1 MRRIQYRLLAIII
14 SIGLIGI
21 ITPILYT
28 NSLALDQAQEGIL
41 DKLRSHA
48 NTILVYSDLSKKDT
62 FQGLATEYSDASSL
76 RVTLIA
82 ADGTV
87 IGESYLPS
95 NQLSQ
100 MDNHIERPEVLAAQ
114 EFGEGF
120 STRYSN
126 TLKTEFI
133 YFAKKVDQ
141 NHHGFKYVRMA
152 QSLKS
157 VKDVASTYREF
168 YFLIIGFMVIVII
181 IAWFL
186 LKNWLTDPIQELTQ
200 AADDISNGDLSRR
213 ININTGGVEIDDLAT
228 NMNQMAM
235 TLDQDF
241 RRIKRM
247 EKVRSEFLGNVTHE
261 LKTPISSISGYIETL
276 LEGAIKDENVNI
288 SFLERA
294 LENVQRL
301 EELVTDL
308 VEISRIE
315 TGELQMNYDYFN
327 IYNLL
332 KDIHKDAQQRNSN
345 KKNIKIN
352 LEVPDKKLFVYGDKG
367 RLDQVIANLLSNAMR
382 YTDQGHI
389 RIKVL
394 RRDNELVFSIIDTG
408 IGISRKSINRIFERF
423 YRADKARDRRKGGTG
438 LGLAISKHIIEAH
451 GSNIYVDSLEGK
463 GSTFSFGIT
472 TISPE

>member
-1 MRRIQYRLLAIII
+1 MRRIQYRLLAIIV

-28 NSLALDQAQEGIL
+28 NSLVFGQAQEGIM

-48 NTILVYSDLSKKDT
+48 NAILIYSGSSQKDT

-87 IGESYLPS
+87 IGESSLPS
-95 NQLSQ
+95 KQLSQ
-100 MDNHIERPEVLAAQ
+100 MDNHNDRPEVLAAR

-126 TLKTEFI
+126 TLKIQFI

-141 NHHGFKYVRMA
+141 NHYGFKYVRLA

-157 VKDVASTYREF
+157 VKNLASTYREF
-168 YFLIIGFMVIVII
+168 YYLIIGFMVLVII

-186 LKNWLTDPIQELTQ
+186 LKYWLTDPIHELTQ
-200 AADDISNGDLSRR
+200 AADDISMGDLSRR
-213 ININTGGVEIDDLAT
+213 ININTGGIEIDDLAK

-288 SFLERA
+288 GFLERA

-327 IYNLL
+327 IYKLL
-332 KDIHKDAQQRNSN
+332 NDIHKDAQQRNSN
-345 KKNIKIN
+345 KNIKIQ
-352 LEVPDKKLFVYGDKG
+352 LEVPDKKLFIYGDKG
-367 RLDQVIANLLSNAMR
+367 RLEQVIDNLLSNSMR

-394 RRDNELVFSIIDTG
+394 RRDNELVFLIIDTG

-423 YRADKARDRRKGGTG
+423 YRADKARDRIKGGTG

-451 GSNIYVDSLEGK
+451 GSNIYVDSLENK

>member
-1 MRRIQYRLLAIII
+1 M
-14 SIGLIGI
+14 

-41 DKLRSHA
+41 DKLRSHTNA
-48 NTILVYSDLSKKDT
+48 ILFYSNSSEKTT
-62 FQGLATEYSDASSL
+62 FQGLATEYSDASGL

-87 IGESYLPS
+87 IGESSIPITEL
-95 NQLSQ
+95 QQ

-114 EFGEGF
+114 DFGEGS

-126 TLKTEFI
+126 TLKIEFI

-141 NHHGFKYVRMA
+141 NYYGFKFIRLA
-152 QSLKS
+152 QTLKS
-157 VKDVASTYREF
+157 VKDLAGTYREF
-168 YFLIIGFMVIVII
+168 YYLIIAFIVLVII
-181 IAWFL
+181 VAWFL
-186 LKNWLTDPIQELTQ
+186 LKNWLTDPIRELTQ
-200 AADDISNGDLSRR
+200 AADDISKGDLSRR
-213 ININTGGVEIDDLAT
+213 ININTGGIEIDELAA

-235 TLDQDF
+235 KLDEDF

-276 LEGAIKDENVNI
+276 LEGAIKDENVNLG
-288 SFLERA
+288 FLERS
-294 LENVQRL
+294 LENAQRL
-301 EELVTDL
+301 DELVTDL

-315 TGELQMNYDYFN
+315 TGELQMNFEYFN
-327 IYNLL
+327 IHDLL
-332 KDIHKDAQQRNSN
+332 NDLFKDAHQRNSN
-345 KKNIKIN
+345 KTLKIQ
-352 LEVPDKKLFVYGDKG
+352 LEVPDKKLFIYGDKS

-382 YTDQGHI
+382 YTDQGQI
-389 RIKVL
+389 RIKVM
-394 RRDNELVFSIIDTG
+394 RRDNELIFSIRDTG
-408 IGISRKSINRIFERF
+408 IGVSRKALSRIFERF
-423 YRADKARDRRKGGTG
+423 YRTDKARDRRKGGTG

-451 GSNIYVDSLEGK
+451 GSHIYVDSLKGK

>member
-1 MRRIQYRLLAIII
+1 
-14 SIGLIGI
+14 
-21 ITPILYT
+21 
-28 NSLALDQAQEGIL
+28 LALDQAQEGIL

-76 RVTLIA
+76 RVTFIA
-82 ADGTV
+82 ANGTV

>member
-1 MRRIQYRLLAIII
+1 M
-14 SIGLIGI
+14 
-21 ITPILYT
+21 PILYT
-28 NSLALDQAQEGIL
+28 NSLALNQAQEGII

-48 NTILVYSDLSKKDT
+48 NAILVYSGSSQKDT
-62 FQGLATEYSDASSL
+62 FQGLAIEYSDASRL

-87 IGESYLPS
+87 IGESSLPN

-100 MDNHIERPEVLAAQ
+100 MDNHIDRSEILAAQ

-120 STRYSN
+120 STRYS
-126 TLKTEFI
+126 TTMKTEFI

-141 NHHGFKYVRMA
+141 NHHGFKYVRLA

-157 VKDVASTYREF
+157 VKDPASIYREF
-168 YFLIIGFMVIVII
+168 YYLIIGFMILVII

-200 AADDISNGDLSRR
+200 AADDISKGDLSRR
-213 ININTGGVEIDDLAT
+213 ITINTGGVEIDNLAT

-288 SFLERA
+288 DFLKRA
-294 LENVQRL
+294 LENVKRL

-327 IYNLL
+327 IYTLL
-332 KDIHKDAQQRNSN
+332 NDIYKDAKQRNSN
-345 KKNIKIN
+345 KNIKIQI
-352 LEVPDKKLFVYGDKG
+352 EVPDKKLFIYGDEG
-367 RLDQVIANLLSNAMR
+367 RLEQVIDNLIANSMR

-394 RRDNELVFSIIDTG
+394 RRDKELVFSIIDTG
-408 IGISRKSINRIFERF
+408 IGISRKSIDRIFERF
-423 YRADKARDRRKGGTG
+423 YRTDKARDRRKGGTG

>member
-62 FQGLATEYSDASSL
+62 FQGLATEYSDASSF
-76 RVTLIA
+76 RVTFIA
-82 ADGTV
+82 ANGTV

-367 RLDQVIANLLSNAMR
+367 RLEQVIDNLLSNSMR

>member
-76 RVTLIA
+76 RVTFIA
-82 ADGTV
+82 ANGTV

-288 SFLERA
+288 GFLERA

-367 RLDQVIANLLSNAMR
+367 RLEQVIDNLLSNSMR

>member
-157 VKDVASTYREF
+157 VKDLASTYREF

-213 ININTGGVEIDDLAT
+213 ININTGGVEIDELAT

-288 SFLERA
+288 GFLERA

>member
-1 MRRIQYRLLAIII
+1 M
-14 SIGLIGI
+14 

-41 DKLRSHA
+41 DKLRSHTNA
-48 NTILVYSDLSKKDT
+48 ILFYSNSSEKTT
-62 FQGLATEYSDASSL
+62 FQGLATEYSDASGL

-82 ADGTV
+82 ADGMV
-87 IGESYLPS
+87 IGESSIPITEL
-95 NQLSQ
+95 QQ

-114 EFGEGF
+114 DFGEGS

-126 TLKTEFI
+126 TLKIEFI

-141 NHHGFKYVRMA
+141 NYYGFKFIRLA
-152 QSLKS
+152 QTLKS
-157 VKDVASTYREF
+157 VKDLAGTYREF
-168 YFLIIGFMVIVII
+168 YYLIIAFIVLVII
-181 IAWFL
+181 VAWFL
-186 LKNWLTDPIQELTQ
+186 LKNWLTDPIRELTQ
-200 AADDISNGDLSRR
+200 AADDISKGDLSRR
-213 ININTGGVEIDDLAT
+213 ININTGGIEINELAA

-235 TLDQDF
+235 KLDEDF

-276 LEGAIKDENVNI
+276 LEGAIKDENVNLG
-288 SFLERA
+288 FLERS

-315 TGELQMNYDYFN
+315 TGELKMNFEYFN
-327 IYNLL
+327 IHDLL
-332 KDIHKDAQQRNSN
+332 NDLFKDAHQRNSN
-345 KKNIKIN
+345 KNLKIQ
-352 LEVPDKKLFVYGDKG
+352 LEVPDKKLFIYGDKS

-382 YTDQGHI
+382 YTDQGQI
-389 RIKVL
+389 RIKVM
-394 RRDNELVFSIIDTG
+394 RRDNELIFSIRDTG
-408 IGISRKSINRIFERF
+408 IGVSRKALSRIFERF
-423 YRADKARDRRKGGTG
+423 YRTDKARDRRKGGTG

-451 GSNIYVDSLEGK
+451 GSHIYVDSLEGK

>member
-1 MRRIQYRLLAIII
+1 VRRIQYRLLAIII

-28 NSLALDQAQEGIL
+28 NSLALDQAQEGII

-48 NTILVYSDLSKKDT
+48 NAILVYSGSSQKDT
-62 FQGLATEYSDASSL
+62 FQGLAIEYSDASRL

-87 IGESYLPS
+87 IGESSLPN

-100 MDNHIERPEVLAAQ
+100 MDNHIDRSEILAAQ

-120 STRYSN
+120 STRYS
-126 TLKTEFI
+126 TTMKTEFI

-141 NHHGFKYVRMA
+141 NHHGFKYVRLA

-157 VKDVASTYREF
+157 VKDPASTYREF
-168 YFLIIGFMVIVII
+168 YYLIIGFMILVII

-200 AADDISNGDLSRR
+200 AADDISKGDLSRR
-213 ININTGGVEIDDLAT
+213 ISINTGGVEIDDLAT

-288 SFLERA
+288 GFLERA
-294 LENVQRL
+294 LENVKRL

-332 KDIHKDAQQRNSN
+332 NDIHKDAQQRNSN
-345 KKNIKIN
+345 KNIKIQ
-352 LEVPDKKLFVYGDKG
+352 LEVPDKKLFIYGDKG
-367 RLDQVIANLLSNAMR
+367 RLEQVIDNLLSNSMR

>member
-76 RVTLIA
+76 RVTFIA
-82 ADGTV
+82 ANGTV

-186 LKNWLTDPIQELTQ
+186 LKNWLTDPIHELTQ
-200 AADDISNGDLSRR
+200 AADDISKGDLSRR
-213 ININTGGVEIDDLAT
+213 ININTGGIEIDDLAT

-367 RLDQVIANLLSNAMR
+367 RLEQVIDNLLSNSMR

>member
-1 MRRIQYRLLAIII
+1 M
-14 SIGLIGI
+14 

-41 DKLRSHA
+41 DKLRSHTNA
-48 NTILVYSDLSKKDT
+48 ILFYSNSSEKTT
-62 FQGLATEYSDASSL
+62 FQGLATEYSDASGL

-87 IGESYLPS
+87 IGESSIPITEL
-95 NQLSQ
+95 QQ

-114 EFGEGF
+114 DFGEGS

-126 TLKTEFI
+126 TLKIEFI

-141 NHHGFKYVRMA
+141 NYYGFKFIRLA
-152 QSLKS
+152 QTLKS
-157 VKDVASTYREF
+157 VKDLAGTYREF
-168 YFLIIGFMVIVII
+168 YYLIIAFIVLVII
-181 IAWFL
+181 VAWFL
-186 LKNWLTDPIQELTQ
+186 LKNWLTDPIRELTQ
-200 AADDISNGDLSRR
+200 AADDISKGDLSRR
-213 ININTGGVEIDDLAT
+213 ININTGGIEIDELAA

-235 TLDQDF
+235 KLDEDF

-247 EKVRSEFLGNVTHE
+247 EKVRSEFLGNVTYE

-276 LEGAIKDENVNI
+276 LEGAIKDENVNLG
-288 SFLERA
+288 FLERS

-301 EELVTDL
+301 EDLVTDL

-315 TGELQMNYDYFN
+315 TGELQMNFEYFN
-327 IYNLL
+327 IHDLL
-332 KDIHKDAQQRNSN
+332 KDLFKDARQRNIN
-345 KKNIKIN
+345 KNLKIQ
-352 LEVPDKKLFVYGDKG
+352 LELPDKKLFIYGDKR
-367 RLDQVIANLLSNAMR
+367 RLDQVIANLLSNAML
-382 YTDQGHI
+382 YTDHGYI
-389 RIKVL
+389 KIKVQ

-408 IGISRKSINRIFERF
+408 TGLPRKALGRIFERF
-423 YRADKARDRRKGGTG
+423 YRTDKTRDRRKGETG
-438 LGLAISKHIIEAH
+438 LGMAISKHIIEAH
-451 GSNIYVDSLEGK
+451 SSHIYVDSLEGK

>member
-62 FQGLATEYSDASSL
+62 FQGLATEYSDASSF
-76 RVTLIA
+76 RVTFIA
-82 ADGTV
+82 ANGTV

-332 KDIHKDAQQRNSN
+332 KDIYKDAQQRNSN
-345 KKNIKIN
+345 KKNIKMN

-367 RLDQVIANLLSNAMR
+367 RLEQVIDNLLSNSMR

>member
-1 MRRIQYRLLAIII
+1 M
-14 SIGLIGI
+14 

-28 NSLALDQAQEGIL
+28 NSLALDQAREGIL
-41 DKLRSHA
+41 DKLRSHTNA
-48 NTILVYSDLSKKDT
+48 ILFYSNSSEKTT
-62 FQGLATEYSDASSL
+62 FQGLATEYSDASGL

-87 IGESYLPS
+87 IGESSIPITEL
-95 NQLSQ
+95 QQ

-114 EFGEGF
+114 DFGEGS

-126 TLKTEFI
+126 TLKIEFI

-141 NHHGFKYVRMA
+141 NYYGFKFIRLA
-152 QSLKS
+152 QTLKS
-157 VKDVASTYREF
+157 VKDLAGTYREF
-168 YFLIIGFMVIVII
+168 YYLIIAFIVLVII
-181 IAWFL
+181 VAWFL
-186 LKNWLTDPIQELTQ
+186 LKNWLTDPIRELTQ
-200 AADDISNGDLSRR
+200 AADDISKGDLSRR
-213 ININTGGVEIDDLAT
+213 ININTGGIEIDELAA

-235 TLDQDF
+235 KLDEDF

-276 LEGAIKDENVNI
+276 LEGAIKDENVNLG
-288 SFLERA
+288 FLERS

-315 TGELQMNYDYFN
+315 TGELKMNFKYFN
-327 IYNLL
+327 IHDLL
-332 KDIHKDAQQRNSN
+332 NDLFKDAHQRNSN
-345 KKNIKIN
+345 KNLKIQ
-352 LEVPDKKLFVYGDKG
+352 LEVPDKKLFIYGDKS

-382 YTDQGHI
+382 YTDQGQI
-389 RIKVL
+389 RIKVM
-394 RRDNELVFSIIDTG
+394 RRDNELIFSIRDTG
-408 IGISRKSINRIFERF
+408 IGISRKALSRIFERF
-423 YRADKARDRRKGGTG
+423 YRTDKARDRRKGGTG

-451 GSNIYVDSLEGK
+451 GSHIYVDSLEGK

>member
-1 MRRIQYRLLAIII
+1 M
-14 SIGLIGI
+14 

-41 DKLRSHA
+41 DKLRSHTNA
-48 NTILVYSDLSKKDT
+48 ILFYSNSSEKTT
-62 FQGLATEYSDASSL
+62 FQGLATEYSDASGL

-87 IGESYLPS
+87 IGESSIPITEL
-95 NQLSQ
+95 QQ

-114 EFGEGF
+114 DFGEGS

-126 TLKTEFI
+126 TLKIEFI

-141 NHHGFKYVRMA
+141 NYYGFKFIRLA
-152 QSLKS
+152 QTLKS
-157 VKDVASTYREF
+157 VKDLAGTYREF
-168 YFLIIGFMVIVII
+168 YYLIIAFIVLVII
-181 IAWFL
+181 VAWFL
-186 LKNWLTDPIQELTQ
+186 LKNWLTDPIRELTQ
-200 AADDISNGDLSRR
+200 AADDISKGDLSRR
-213 ININTGGVEIDDLAT
+213 ININTGGIEIDELAA

-235 TLDQDF
+235 KLDEDF

-276 LEGAIKDENVNI
+276 LEGAIKDENVNLG
-288 SFLERA
+288 FLERS

-315 TGELQMNYDYFN
+315 TGELRMNFEYFN
-327 IYNLL
+327 IHDLL
-332 KDIHKDAQQRNSN
+332 NDLFKDAHQRNSN
-345 KKNIKIN
+345 KNLKIQ
-352 LEVPDKKLFVYGDKG
+352 LEVPDKKLFIYGDKS

-382 YTDQGHI
+382 YTDQGQI
-389 RIKVL
+389 RIKVM
-394 RRDNELVFSIIDTG
+394 RRDNELIFSIRDTG
-408 IGISRKSINRIFERF
+408 IGVSRKALSRIFERF
-423 YRADKARDRRKGGTG
+423 YRTDKARDRRKGGTG

-451 GSNIYVDSLEGK
+451 GSHIYVDSLKGK

>member
-28 NSLALDQAQEGIL
+28 NSLALDQALEGIL

-157 VKDVASTYREF
+157 VKDLASTYREF

-213 ININTGGVEIDDLAT
+213 ININTGGVEIDELAT

-288 SFLERA
+288 GFLERA

-345 KKNIKIN
+345 KNTKIN

>member
-1 MRRIQYRLLAIII
+1 VRRIQYRLLAIII

-76 RVTLIA
+76 RVTFIA
-82 ADGTV
+82 ANGTV

-186 LKNWLTDPIQELTQ
+186 LKNWLTDPIRELTQ

-213 ININTGGVEIDDLAT
+213 ININTGGVEIDELAA

-288 SFLERA
+288 GFLERA

>member
-82 ADGTV
+82 ANGTV

-288 SFLERA
+288 GFLERA

-367 RLDQVIANLLSNAMR
+367 RLEQVIDNLLSNSMR

>member
-28 NSLALDQAQEGIL
+28 NSLALDQALEGIL

-76 RVTLIA
+76 RVTFIA
-82 ADGTV
+82 ANGTV

-288 SFLERA
+288 GFLERA

-367 RLDQVIANLLSNAMR
+367 RLEQVIDNLLSNSMR

>member
-14 SIGLIGI
+14 SVGLIGI

-28 NSLALDQAQEGIL
+28 NSLALDQTQEGII

-48 NTILVYSDLSKKDT
+48 NAIIVYSGSSQKDT
-62 FQGLATEYSDASSL
+62 FQGLATVYSDASSL

-87 IGESYLPS
+87 IGESSLPS

-100 MDNHIERPEVLAAQ
+100 MDNHIERSEILEAD
-114 EFGEGF
+114 EFGEGL

-141 NHHGFKYVRMA
+141 NHHGFKYVRLA

-157 VKDVASTYREF
+157 VKHLASTYREF
-168 YFLIIGFMVIVII
+168 YYLIIGFMILVII

-186 LKNWLTDPIQELTQ
+186 LKTWLTDPIQELTQ
-200 AADDISNGDLSRR
+200 AADYISKGDLSRR
-213 ININTGGVEIDDLAT
+213 ININTGGVEIDGLAT

-247 EKVRSEFLGNVTHE
+247 EKVLSEFLGNVTHE

-276 LEGAIKDENVNI
+276 LEGAIKDENVNMG
-288 SFLERA
+288 FLERA
-294 LENVQRL
+294 LENVKRL

-332 KDIHKDAQQRNSN
+332 NDIHKDSQQRNSN
-345 KKNIKIN
+345 KNIKIQ
-352 LEVPDKKLFVYGDKG
+352 LEVPDKKLFIYGDKS
-367 RLDQVIANLLSNAMR
+367 RLEQVIDNLLSNSMR

-394 RRDNELVFSIIDTG
+394 RRDNELVFSIVDTG

>member
-28 NSLALDQAQEGIL
+28 NSLALDQALEGIL

-157 VKDVASTYREF
+157 VKDLASTYREF

-213 ININTGGVEIDDLAT
+213 ININTGGVEIDELAT

-288 SFLERA
+288 GFLERA

>member
-1 MRRIQYRLLAIII
+1 M
-14 SIGLIGI
+14 

-41 DKLRSHA
+41 DKLRSHTNA
-48 NTILVYSDLSKKDT
+48 ILFYSNSSEKTT
-62 FQGLATEYSDASSL
+62 FQGLATEYSDASGL

-87 IGESYLPS
+87 IGESSIPITEL
-95 NQLSQ
+95 QQ

-114 EFGEGF
+114 DFGEGS

-126 TLKTEFI
+126 TLKIEFI

-141 NHHGFKYVRMA
+141 NYYGFKFIRLA
-152 QSLKS
+152 QTLKS
-157 VKDVASTYREF
+157 VKDLAGTYREF
-168 YFLIIGFMVIVII
+168 YYLIIAFIVLVII
-181 IAWFL
+181 VAWFL
-186 LKNWLTDPIQELTQ
+186 LKNWLTDPIRELTQ
-200 AADDISNGDLSRR
+200 AADDISKGDLSRR
-213 ININTGGVEIDDLAT
+213 ININTGGIEIDELAA

-235 TLDQDF
+235 KLDEDF

-276 LEGAIKDENVNI
+276 LEGAIKDENVNLG
-288 SFLERA
+288 FLERS

-301 EELVTDL
+301 EDLVTDL

-315 TGELQMNYDYFN
+315 TGELKMNFEYFN
-327 IYNLL
+327 IHDLL
-332 KDIHKDAQQRNSN
+332 NDLFKDAHQRNSN
-345 KKNIKIN
+345 KNLKIQ
-352 LEVPDKKLFVYGDKG
+352 LEVPDKKLFIYGDKS

-382 YTDQGHI
+382 YTDQGQI
-389 RIKVL
+389 RIKVM
-394 RRDNELVFSIIDTG
+394 RRDNELIFSIRDTG
-408 IGISRKSINRIFERF
+408 IGISRKALSRIFERF
-423 YRADKARDRRKGGTG
+423 YRTDKARDRRKGGTG

-451 GSNIYVDSLEGK
+451 GSHIYVDSLKGK

>member
-28 NSLALDQAQEGIL
+28 NSLALDQAQEGII

-48 NTILVYSDLSKKDT
+48 NAILVYSGSSQKDT
-62 FQGLATEYSDASSL
+62 FQGLAIEYSDASRL

-87 IGESYLPS
+87 IGESSLPN

-100 MDNHIERPEVLAAQ
+100 MDNHIDRSEILAAQ

-120 STRYSN
+120 STRYS
-126 TLKTEFI
+126 TTMKTEFI

-141 NHHGFKYVRMA
+141 NHHGFKYVRLA

-157 VKDVASTYREF
+157 VKDPASIYREF
-168 YFLIIGFMVIVII
+168 YYLIIGFMILVII

-200 AADDISNGDLSRR
+200 AADDISKGDLSRR
-213 ININTGGVEIDDLAT
+213 ININTGGVEIDNLAT

-288 SFLERA
+288 DFLKRA
-294 LENVQRL
+294 LENVKRL

-345 KKNIKIN
+345 KNIKVQ
-352 LEVPDKKLFVYGDKG
+352 LEVPDKKLFIYGDES
-367 RLDQVIANLLSNAMR
+367 RLEQVIDNLLSNSMR

-394 RRDNELVFSIIDTG
+394 RRDKELVFSIIDTG
-408 IGISRKSINRIFERF
+408 IGISRKAINRIFERF

>member
-1 MRRIQYRLLAIII
+1 MRRIQYRLLAIIV

-28 NSLALDQAQEGIL
+28 NSLALGQAQEGIL

-48 NTILVYSDLSKKDT
+48 NAILVYSNSSEKTT
-62 FQGLATEYSDASSL
+62 FQELATEYSGASSL
-76 RVTLIA
+76 RITLIA

-87 IGESYLPS
+87 IGESSLPITEL
-95 NQLSQ
+95 QQ
-100 MDNHIERPEVLAAQ
+100 MDNHNERPEVLAAQ

-126 TLKTEFI
+126 TLKIQFI

-141 NHHGFKYVRMA
+141 NHYGFKYVRLA

-157 VKDVASTYREF
+157 VENLASTYREF
-168 YFLIIGFMVIVII
+168 YYLIIGFMVLVII

-186 LKNWLTDPIQELTQ
+186 LKNWLTDPIHELTQ
-200 AADDISNGDLSRR
+200 AADDISKGNLSRR
-213 ININTGGVEIDDLAT
+213 ININTGGIEIDDLAT

-276 LEGAIKDENVNI
+276 LEGAIKDENVNLG
-288 SFLERA
+288 FLERS

-301 EELVTDL
+301 EDLVTDL

-315 TGELQMNYDYFN
+315 TGELRMNFEYFN
-327 IYNLL
+327 IHDLL
-332 KDIHKDAQQRNSN
+332 NDLFKDAHQRNSN
-345 KKNIKIN
+345 KNLKIQ
-352 LEVPDKKLFVYGDKG
+352 LEVPDKKLFIYGDKS

-382 YTDQGHI
+382 YTDQGQI
-389 RIKVL
+389 RIKVM
-394 RRDNELVFSIIDTG
+394 RRDNELIFSIRDTG
-408 IGISRKSINRIFERF
+408 IGVSRKALSRIFERF
-423 YRADKARDRRKGGTG
+423 YRTDKARDRRKGGTG

-451 GSNIYVDSLEGK
+451 GSHIYVDSLEGK

>member
-1 MRRIQYRLLAIII
+1 M
-14 SIGLIGI
+14 

-41 DKLRSHA
+41 DKLRSHTNA
-48 NTILVYSDLSKKDT
+48 ILFYSNSSEKTT
-62 FQGLATEYSDASSL
+62 FQGLATEYSDASGL

-87 IGESYLPS
+87 IGESSIPITEL
-95 NQLSQ
+95 QQ

-114 EFGEGF
+114 DFGEGS

-126 TLKTEFI
+126 TLKIEFI

-141 NHHGFKYVRMA
+141 NYYGFKFIRLA
-152 QSLKS
+152 QTLKS
-157 VKDVASTYREF
+157 VKDLAGTYREF
-168 YFLIIGFMVIVII
+168 YYLIIAFIVLVII
-181 IAWFL
+181 VAWFL
-186 LKNWLTDPIQELTQ
+186 LKNWLTDPIRELTQ
-200 AADDISNGDLSRR
+200 AADDISKGDLSRR
-213 ININTGGVEIDDLAT
+213 ININTGGIEIDELAA

-235 TLDQDF
+235 KLDEDF

-276 LEGAIKDENVNI
+276 LEGAIKDENVNLG
-288 SFLERA
+288 FLERS

-315 TGELQMNYDYFN
+315 TGELRMNFEYFN
-327 IYNLL
+327 IHDLL
-332 KDIHKDAQQRNSN
+332 NDLFKDAHQRNSN
-345 KKNIKIN
+345 KTLKIQ
-352 LEVPDKKLFVYGDKG
+352 LEVPDKKLFIYGDKS

-382 YTDQGHI
+382 YTDQGQI
-389 RIKVL
+389 RIKVM
-394 RRDNELVFSIIDTG
+394 RRDNELIFSIRDTG
-408 IGISRKSINRIFERF
+408 IGISRKALSRIFERF
-423 YRADKARDRRKGGTG
+423 YRTDKARDRRKGGTG

-451 GSNIYVDSLEGK
+451 GSHIYVDSLKGK

>member
-28 NSLALDQAQEGIL
+28 NSLALDQAQEGII

-48 NTILVYSDLSKKDT
+48 NAILVYSGSSQKDT

-82 ADGTV
+82 ADGSV
-87 IGESYLPS
+87 IGESSLP
-95 NQLSQ
+95 NKQLSQ
-100 MDNHIERPEVLAAQ
+100 MGNHIDRSEILEAL

-126 TLKTEFI
+126 TLKSEFI

-141 NHHGFKYVRMA
+141 NHHGFKYVRLA

-157 VKDVASTYREF
+157 VENLASTYREF
-168 YFLIIGFMVIVII
+168 YYLIIGFMVLVII

-186 LKNWLTDPIQELTQ
+186 LKNWLTDPIHELTQ
-200 AADDISNGDLSRR
+200 AADDISKGNLSRR
-213 ININTGGVEIDDLAT
+213 ININTGGIEIDDLAT

-276 LEGAIKDENVNI
+276 LEGAIKDENVNLG
-288 SFLERA
+288 FLERS

-315 TGELQMNYDYFN
+315 TGELKMNFEYFN
-327 IYNLL
+327 IHDLL
-332 KDIHKDAQQRNSN
+332 NDLFKDAHQRNSN
-345 KKNIKIN
+345 KNLKIQ
-352 LEVPDKKLFVYGDKG
+352 LEVPDKKLFIYGDKS

-382 YTDQGHI
+382 YTDQGQI
-389 RIKVL
+389 RIKVM
-394 RRDNELVFSIIDTG
+394 RRDNELIFSIRDTG
-408 IGISRKSINRIFERF
+408 IGVSRKALSRIFERF
-423 YRADKARDRRKGGTG
+423 YRTDKARDRRKGGTG

-451 GSNIYVDSLEGK
+451 GSHIYVDSLEGK

>member
-1 MRRIQYRLLAIII
+1 M
-14 SIGLIGI
+14 
-21 ITPILYT
+21 PILYT
-28 NSLALDQAQEGIL
+28 NSLALNQAQEGII

-48 NTILVYSDLSKKDT
+48 NAILVYSGSSQKDT
-62 FQGLATEYSDASSL
+62 FQGLAIEYSDASRL

-87 IGESYLPS
+87 IGESSLPN

-100 MDNHIERPEVLAAQ
+100 MDNHIDRSEILAAQ

-120 STRYSN
+120 STRYS
-126 TLKTEFI
+126 TTMKTEFI

-141 NHHGFKYVRMA
+141 NHHGFKYVRLA

-157 VKDVASTYREF
+157 VKDPASIYREF
-168 YFLIIGFMVIVII
+168 YYLIIGFMILVII

-200 AADDISNGDLSRR
+200 AADDISKGDLSRR
-213 ININTGGVEIDDLAT
+213 ININTGGVEIDNLAT

-288 SFLERA
+288 DFLKRA
-294 LENVQRL
+294 LENVKRL

-327 IYNLL
+327 IYTLL
-332 KDIHKDAQQRNSN
+332 NDIYKDAKQRNSN
-345 KKNIKIN
+345 KNIKIQI
-352 LEVPDKKLFVYGDKG
+352 EVPDKKLFIYGDEG
-367 RLDQVIANLLSNAMR
+367 RLEQVIDNLIANSMR

-408 IGISRKSINRIFERF
+408 IGISRKSIDRIFERF

-472 TISPE
+472 TISP

>member
-28 NSLALDQAQEGIL
+28 NSLALDQAQEGII

-48 NTILVYSDLSKKDT
+48 NAILVYSGSSQKDT
-62 FQGLATEYSDASSL
+62 FQGLAIEYSDASRL

-87 IGESYLPS
+87 IGESSLPN

-100 MDNHIERPEVLAAQ
+100 MDNHIDRSEILAAQ

-120 STRYSN
+120 STRYS
-126 TLKTEFI
+126 TTMKTEFI

-141 NHHGFKYVRMA
+141 NHHGFKYVRLA

-157 VKDVASTYREF
+157 VKDPASIYREF
-168 YFLIIGFMVIVII
+168 YYLIIGFMILVII

-200 AADDISNGDLSRR
+200 AADDISKGDLSRR
-213 ININTGGVEIDDLAT
+213 ININTGGVEIDNLAT

-288 SFLERA
+288 GFLERA
-294 LENVQRL
+294 LENVKRL

-332 KDIHKDAQQRNSN
+332 NDIHKDSQQRNSN
-345 KKNIKIN
+345 KNIKIQ
-352 LEVPDKKLFVYGDKG
+352 LEVPDKKLFIYGDKG
-367 RLDQVIANLLSNAMR
+367 RLEQVIDNLLSNSMR

-389 RIKVL
+389 RIKIL

>member
-28 NSLALDQAQEGIL
+28 NSLALDQTQEGII

-62 FQGLATEYSDASSL
+62 FQGLATEYSNASSL

-82 ADGTV
+82 ANGTV
-87 IGESYLPS
+87 IGESSLS
-95 NQLSQ
+95 NKLLSQ

-120 STRYSN
+120 ATRYSN

-141 NHHGFKYVRMA
+141 NYHGFKYVRLA

-157 VKDVASTYREF
+157 VTDLAGTYREF
-168 YFLIIGFMVIVII
+168 YYLIIGFMILVII

-200 AADDISNGDLSRR
+200 AADDISKGDLSRR
-213 ININTGGVEIDDLAT
+213 ISINTGGVEIDDLAI

-288 SFLERA
+288 DFLNRA
-294 LENVQRL
+294 LENVKRL

-327 IYNLL
+327 IYTLL
-332 KDIHKDAQQRNSN
+332 NDIHKDAKQRNSN
-345 KKNIKIN
+345 KDIKIQ
-352 LEVPDKKLFVYGDKG
+352 LEVPDKKLFIYGDES
-367 RLDQVIANLLSNAMR
+367 RLEQVIDNLLSNAMR

-389 RIKVL
+389 RIKVI

-472 TISPE
+472 TISP

>member
-1 MRRIQYRLLAIII
+1 M
-14 SIGLIGI
+14 

-41 DKLRSHA
+41 DKLRSHTNA
-48 NTILVYSDLSKKDT
+48 ILFYSNSSEKTT
-62 FQGLATEYSDASSL
+62 FQGLATEYSDASGL

-87 IGESYLPS
+87 IGESSIPITEL
-95 NQLSQ
+95 QQ

-114 EFGEGF
+114 DFGEGS

-126 TLKTEFI
+126 TLKIEFI

-141 NHHGFKYVRMA
+141 NYYGFKFIRLA
-152 QSLKS
+152 QTLKS
-157 VKDVASTYREF
+157 VKDLAGTYREF
-168 YFLIIGFMVIVII
+168 YYLIIAFIVLVII
-181 IAWFL
+181 VAWFL
-186 LKNWLTDPIQELTQ
+186 LKNWLTDPIRELTQ
-200 AADDISNGDLSRR
+200 AADDISKGDLSRR
-213 ININTGGVEIDDLAT
+213 ININTGGIEIDELAA

-235 TLDQDF
+235 KLDEDF

-276 LEGAIKDENVNI
+276 LEGAIKDENVNLG
-288 SFLERA
+288 FLERS

-301 EELVTDL
+301 EDLVTDL

-315 TGELQMNYDYFN
+315 TGELRMNFEYFN
-327 IYNLL
+327 IHDLL
-332 KDIHKDAQQRNSN
+332 NDLFKDAHQRNSN
-345 KKNIKIN
+345 KNLKIQ
-352 LEVPDKKLFVYGDKG
+352 LEVPDKKLFIYGDKS

-382 YTDQGHI
+382 YTDQGQI
-389 RIKVL
+389 RIKVM
-394 RRDNELVFSIIDTG
+394 RRDNELIFSIRDTG
-408 IGISRKSINRIFERF
+408 IGVSRKALSRIFERF
-423 YRADKARDRRKGGTG
+423 YRTDKARDRRKGGTG

-451 GSNIYVDSLEGK
+451 GSHIYVDSLKGK

>member
-1 MRRIQYRLLAIII
+1 VRRIQYRLLAIII

-82 ADGTV
+82 ANGTV

-141 NHHGFKYVRMA
+141 NHHGFKYVRLA

-157 VKDVASTYREF
+157 VKDLASTYREF

-367 RLDQVIANLLSNAMR
+367 RLEQVIDNLLSNSMR

>member
-28 NSLALDQAQEGIL
+28 NSFALDQAQKGII

-48 NTILVYSDLSKKDT
+48 NAILVYSGSSQKDT
-62 FQGLATEYSDASSL
+62 FQGLAIEYSDASRL

-87 IGESYLPS
+87 IGESSLPN

-100 MDNHIERPEVLAAQ
+100 MDNHIDRSEILAAQ

-120 STRYSN
+120 STRYS
-126 TLKTEFI
+126 TTMKTEFI
-133 YFAKKVDQ
+133 YFATKVDQ
-141 NHHGFKYVRMA
+141 NHHGFKYVRLA

-157 VKDVASTYREF
+157 VKDPASIYREF
-168 YFLIIGFMVIVII
+168 YYLIIGFMILVII

-200 AADDISNGDLSRR
+200 AADDISKGDLSRR
-213 ININTGGVEIDDLAT
+213 ININTGGVEIDNLAT

-241 RRIKRM
+241 RHIKRM

-288 SFLERA
+288 DFLKRA
-294 LENVQRL
+294 LENVKRL

-327 IYNLL
+327 IYTLL
-332 KDIHKDAQQRNSN
+332 NDIYKDAKQRNSN
-345 KKNIKIN
+345 KNIKIQI
-352 LEVPDKKLFVYGDKG
+352 EVPDKKLFIYGDEG
-367 RLDQVIANLLSNAMR
+367 RLEQVIDNLIANSMR

-408 IGISRKSINRIFERF
+408 IGISRKSIDRIFERF

-472 TISPE
+472 TISP

>member
-1 MRRIQYRLLAIII
+1 MRRIQYRLLAIIV

-28 NSLALDQAQEGIL
+28 NSLVFGQAQEGIM

-48 NTILVYSDLSKKDT
+48 NAILIYSGSSQKDT

-87 IGESYLPS
+87 IGESSLPS
-95 NQLSQ
+95 KQLSQ
-100 MDNHIERPEVLAAQ
+100 MDNHNDRPEVLAAR

-126 TLKTEFI
+126 TLKIQFI

-141 NHHGFKYVRMA
+141 NHYGFKYVRLA

-157 VKDVASTYREF
+157 VENLASTYREF
-168 YFLIIGFMVIVII
+168 YYLIICFMVLVII

-186 LKNWLTDPIQELTQ
+186 LKNWLTDPIHELTQ
-200 AADDISNGDLSRR
+200 AADDISKGNLSRR
-213 ININTGGVEIDDLAT
+213 ININTGGIEIDDLAT

-288 SFLERA
+288 GFLERA

-352 LEVPDKKLFVYGDKG
+352 LEVPDKKLFIYGDKG
-367 RLDQVIANLLSNAMR
+367 RLEQVIDNLLSNSMR

-451 GSNIYVDSLEGK
+451 GSNIYVDSLENK